1 MATKT
6 KATKAAILADL
17 IVPDL
22 ALFDFDSKNE
32 PNADVLLNSLRSA
45 GYSLQAAIGDFVD
58 NSIDAEASLVVINLA
73 VDKKTGLWAVE
84 IADDGFGMQE
94 DTLDE
99 MMRLGSRNTHDVM
112 RDLGAFGLGS
122 DTAALG
128 IGQNKHVITCHTPG
142 QPLSSMWDLGVIR
155 EAKQF
160 VKHLGV
166 ATEDEVALYRAAF
179 AAANEEPPEVGTV
192 VRITKCDRVGW
203 KMLHAAVNNV
213 RSYLASTYRRFI
225 VPNGDLRIVLNGE
238 TVMPFDPLMRDNE
251 KTLVMFDEPIEFH
264 AELPDGTKKTEQINI
279 CAVHLPDMGGN
290 EANEDAKITIST
302 EGFYIQRN
310 GREILA
316 ADTLGLFTRH
326 SEYSRFRAEINLPGT
341 LDADLGVSFLKS
353 TGSLDMSQALKERIK
368 QVVIPYLNQ
377 SRKQYKK
384 STPKAKDSVQH
395 NGAEQHIKAR
405 SAFLRKPEATV
416 EKRESPTK
424 NNDSEKPG
432 AQPRDV
438 ERMRS
443 PRENAQR
450 ALADEAMFKAEHRG
464 PHAPF
469 YEGDLDGR
477 RVIVTYNADHPAYER
492 LILENRDNLSQVSAI
507 DYLVWSL
514 VAAEL
519 RNVDQKHFEFVERM
533 RIDASF
539 NLRQLLSA

>member
-1 MATKT
+1 MATKAKT
-6 KATKAAILADL
+6 AKVKASADP

-22 ALFDFDSKNE
+22 ALFDFGSKNE

-45 GYSLQAAIGDFVD
+45 GYSLQAAVGDFVD

-73 VDKKTGLWAVE
+73 VDKKTGLWMIE
-84 IADDGFGMQE
+84 IGDNGFGMQE

-99 MMRLGSRNTHDVM
+99 MMRLGSRSTHDVM

-128 IGQNKHVITCHTPG
+128 IGQNKHVITCHSPG
-142 QPLSSMWDLGVIR
+142 APLSSMWDLEVIR
-155 EAKQF
+155 KEKQF

-166 ATEDEVALYRAAF
+166 ATKEEVALYRGAFEAAGV
-179 AAANEEPPEVGTV
+179 EPPEIGTL
-192 VRITKCDRVGW
+192 VRIAKCDRVGW
-203 KMLHAAVNNV
+203 KMLHAAVKNV
-213 RSYLASTYRRFI
+213 RGYLASTYRRFI

-238 TVMPFDPLMRDNE
+238 TIVPFDPLMRDNE
-251 KTLVMFDEPIEFH
+251 NTLVMLNEPIEFH
-264 AELPDGTKKTEQINI
+264 TELPNGTKKTEQINV

-341 LDADLGVSFLKS
+341 LDAELGVSFLKS
-353 TGSLDMSQALKERIK
+353 TGSLDMSQALKERVK
-368 QVVIPYLNQ
+368 QAVVPYLNQ
-377 SRKQYKK
+377 SRKQYKM
-384 STPKAKDSVQH
+384 STPKAKDRVQH

-405 SAFLRKPEATV
+405 SAFLRKPEAMI
-416 EKRESPTK
+416 EKRGSATK
-424 NNDSEKPG
+424 RDGSEKPG
-432 AQPRDV
+432 SQPKDLRK
-438 ERMRS
+438 RS
-443 PRENAQR
+443 PRENAQK
-450 ALADEAMFKAEHRG
+450 ALADEAMFRAEHRG

-477 RVIVTYNADHPAYER
+477 RVVVTYNADHPAYER